1 MSKSNTTI
9 SFKPIP
15 DTYHKISFKSTLYTQ
30 STSPFGQNIYI
41 AQQQSHWRQKVKY
54 FGRIKH
60 IQDYH
65 QLSPTYSKHA
75 YNELHLVLYLLHLS
89 NTVSVYDI
97 TFKSL
102 FDEIFPQNSLHI
114 IYHIHKQYIINKKQY
129 FLINMNKKTIIRYT
143 FVITIKSNYS
153 KFLSIPYVKIIK
165 MNKNFQFSIFFK
177 KRPKYFTF
185 WAIYCYYV
193 IIHILTS
200 KGEVLRTYN
209 TYIFIPYKCYNI
221 YIYIFI
227 LN

>member
-1 MSKSNTTI
+1 MYKTI
-9 SFKPIP
+9 P
-15 DTYHKISFKSTLYTQ
+15 
-30 STSPFGQNIYI
+30 
-41 AQQQSHWRQKVKY
+41 
-54 FGRIKH
+54 
-60 IQDYH
+60 H

-114 IYHIHKQYIINKKQY
+114 IYHIHKQYIIYKKQY

-165 MNKNFQFSIFFK
+165 MNKNFQFSIFF
-177 KRPKYFTF
+177 
-185 WAIYCYYV
+185 
-193 IIHILTS
+193 
-200 KGEVLRTYN
+200 
-209 TYIFIPYKCYNI
+209 
-221 YIYIFI
+221 
-227 LN
+227 